1 MGLPKI
7 DLPLFELEVP
17 STGKKVKYRP
27 FTVKEEKIL
36 LIAQESKDAKQIFLA
51 IKQIL
56 NNCLQNVDIE
66 KLAIFDLEYILLNI
80 RAKSVNNEISF
91 SINDPDTEEKVDLTI
106 NVDDIQIIKFPD
118 HSKIIKVNDDIM
130 MEMRYPSIS
139 YLENITAITSE
150 SESLNSIM
158 KECINSISDGDQSY
172 KLSEFSEKEV
182 EEFIESLSSAI
193 VAQIK
198 KFFDTIPVMKYE
210 TTYTD
215 KTGKTKTFVAQ
226 GVETFFT

>member
-36 LIAQESKDAKQIFLA
+36 LIAQESKDPKQIFLA

-56 NNCLQNVDIE
+56 TNCLQSTDVE

-91 SINDPDTEEKVDLTI
+91 SIKDPDTEEKVDLTI
-106 NVDDIQIIKFPD
+106 NIDNIQIVKFPD
-118 HSKIIKVNDDIM
+118 HNKIIKVNDDIM
-130 MEMRYPSIS
+130 IEMRYPSIS
-139 YLENITAITSE
+139 YLESLKDGQSE
-150 SESLNSIM
+150 SDSLNSIM

-172 KLSEFSEKEV
+172 KLADFSEAEV
-182 EEFIESLSSAI
+182 EDFIESLSSVI

>member
-17 STGKKVKYRP
+17 STGKRVKYRP

-36 LIAQESKDAKQIFLA
+36 LIAQESKDPKQIFLA

-56 NNCLQNVDIE
+56 TNCLQGTDVE

-91 SINDPDTEEKVDLTI
+91 SIKDPDTEEKVDLTI
-106 NVDDIQIIKFPD
+106 NIDDIQIVKFPD
-118 HSKIIKVNDDIM
+118 HNKIIKVNDDIM
-130 MEMRYPSIS
+130 IEMRYPSIS
-139 YLENITAITSE
+139 YLESLKDGQSE
-150 SESLNSIM
+150 SDSLNSIM

-172 KLSEFSEKEV
+172 KLADFNEAEV
-182 EEFIESLSSAI
+182 EDFIESLSSII

>member
-36 LIAQESKDAKQIFLA
+36 LIAQESKDPKQIFLA

-56 NNCLQNVDIE
+56 TNCLQGTDVE

-91 SINDPDTEEKVDLTI
+91 SIKDPDTEEKVDLTI
-106 NVDDIQIIKFPD
+106 NIDDIQIVKFPD
-118 HSKIIKVNDDIM
+118 HNKIIKVNDDIM
-130 MEMRYPSIS
+130 IEMRYPSIS
-139 YLENITAITSE
+139 YLESLKDGQSE
-150 SESLNSIM
+150 SDSLNSIM

-172 KLSEFSEKEV
+172 KLADFSEAEV
-182 EEFIESLSSAI
+182 EDFIESLSSVI

>member
-36 LIAQESKDAKQIFLA
+36 LIAQESKDPKQIFLA

-56 NNCLQNVDIE
+56 TNCLQGTDVE

-91 SINDPDTEEKVDLTI
+91 SIKDPDTEEKVDLTI
-106 NVDDIQIIKFPD
+106 NIDDIQIVKFPD
-118 HSKIIKVNDDIM
+118 HNKIIKVNDDIM
-130 MEMRYPSIS
+130 IEMRYPSIS
-139 YLENITAITSE
+139 YLESLKDGQSE
-150 SESLNSIM
+150 SDSLNSIM

-172 KLSEFSEKEV
+172 KLADFSEAEV
-182 EEFIESLSSAI
+182 EDFIESLSSII

>member
-36 LIAQESKDAKQIFLA
+36 LIAQESKDPKQIFLA

-56 NNCLQNVDIE
+56 TNCLHDADVE

-91 SINDPDTEEKVDLTI
+91 SIKDPDTQEKVDLVI
-106 NVDDIQIIKFPD
+106 NIDDVKIVKFPD
-118 HSKIIKVNDDIM
+118 HNKIIKVNDDIM
-130 MEMRYPSIS
+130 IEMRYPSIS
-139 YLENITAITSE
+139 YLENLKDSQSE

-158 KECINSISDGDQSY
+158 KECINTIADGDQSY
-172 KLSEFSEKEV
+172 KLSDFSDKEV
-182 EEFIESLSSAI
+182 EDFIESLSSTI
-193 VAQIK
+193 VAKIK

-215 KTGKTKTFVAQ
+215 KTGKTKTFTAQ
-226 GVETFFT
+226 GVDTFFT